1 MEIGGF
7 YELPEFPCCDSTR
20 SAFSWLTSGNK
31 GTAVFV
37 NDGRTAIKAV
47 LENIEEKYHKEVH
60 VPSYLCYAVLQPFEE
75 LRLPVTLYPHAHT
88 LKPVIP
94 GKSRHAIILIIDYF
108 GAEPVSNEQIVKY
121 LDQDNIVIVDNSH
134 SLFSHDRFRIQHENF
149 FLIASLRKM
158 FPIPDG
164 GILYHHRNRFAIRY
178 VPDKSP
184 HPMPEA
190 MILKRMYLDCK
201 KTRPEPGLQQAKDHF
216 LQIYRRHDDGKAEQE
231 ILIRD
236 IPFIAKEMLRQI
248 DITPLIRRRTTN
260 LDFCYRHINCHDL
273 FLFPR
278 REIHSPFMLPLIF
291 RDRAER
297 DAMRE
302 ALIAKEIYPPV
313 HWDIARVIPETFV
326 YEQDLSSKI
335 LSIPVDQ
342 RYGKKDM
349 SAVVT
354 VLNEMFP

>member
-1 MEIGGF
+1 MEFGGF

-20 SAFSWLTSGNK
+20 SAFSWLTSGDK

-47 LENIEEKYHKEVH
+47 LENLEEKYRREVH

-75 LRLPVTLYPHAHT
+75 LLLPITLYPHEHP

-94 GKSRHAIILIIDYF
+94 GTLRKAIILIIDYF
-108 GAEPVSNEQIVKY
+108 GAEPVSNEQIAEY
-121 LDQDNIVIVDNSH
+121 LDQDNIVIVDNTH
-134 SLFSHDRFRIQHENF
+134 SLFSPDRFRIQHENF

-164 GILYHHRNRFAIRY
+164 GIVYHHRSQFAIRY
-178 VPDKSP
+178 VPDGSP

-201 KTRPEPGLQQAKDHF
+201 KKRPDPGLQHIKDHF
-216 LQIYRRHDDGKAEQE
+216 LQIYRRHDDGKAGLE
-231 ILIRD
+231 IRIRD
-236 IPFIAKEMLRQI
+236 IPFIAKEMLKQI
-248 DITPLIRRRTTN
+248 DISRLIRRREAN
-260 LDFCYRHINCHDL
+260 LDFCYRHMTRRDL

-278 REIHSPFMLPLIF
+278 NEIHSPFMLPLIF
-291 RDRAER
+291 KDEAQR
-297 DAMRE
+297 DAVRQ
-302 ALIAKEIYPPV
+302 ALIEKEIYPPV
-313 HWDIARVIPETFV
+313 HWDIARVIPEKFE
-326 YEQDLSSKI
+326 YEHDLSRKI

-342 RYGKKDM
+342 RYDEKNM
-349 SAVVT
+349 STVVT
-354 VLNEMFP
+354 ILNKVIS